1 MTSLIGKLI
10 AENRVERVRL
20 EIVLHWSVRVKESK
34 SGEGKE
40 WYCGI

>member
-10 AENRVERVRL
+10 TENRVGRVRL

-34 SGEGKE
+34 SRKGKE